1 MFHASGYAQY
11 PVREANG
18 KIKGILTKAE
28 TMKQLVKKRVTM
40 SDPVSKLVNRELRN
54 VSLGTT
60 LSELGRVLARNKFA
74 LVNKTKFVTTSDLLR
89 KVAPVAAAAGG
100 CCAQETCCDE
110 PSSKPASAEIGA
122 AKMLASAVVG
132 MSMAALGTFL
142 IMK

>member
-11 PVREANG
+11 HVREANG

-89 KVAPVAAAAGG
+89 KVAPVAAAGG

-142 IMK
+142 LMK